1 MNNDNLLYQAFV
13 FLAAAVI
20 LVPIAKRLGLGSVL
34 GYLIAGA
41 VIGPFALGL
50 MGDSGGH
57 EVMHFAE
64 FGVVMMLFVIGLEL
78 EPARLWRLRLPVLG
92 VGGLQVVLTALAAG
106 GVAMLFG
113 LGVQMATAVGLII
126 AMSSTAIV
134 MQTLG
139 EKGWTNTEGGQ
150 NAFAALL
157 FQDISVIPILAFL
170 PLLATV
176 TPPQGAT
183 AHEATV
189 TLVSG
194 LPGWAQTLIVLG
206 AMVGVAVGGRFLVR
220 PAFRAI
226 AKTRLREVFTAAALL
241 LVIGISLLMDQVGLS
256 RALGAFLA
264 GVVLAGSEYRH
275 ELEGDVEPFKGLL
288 LGLFFIGVGA
298 SIDFH
303 LIAAQPLLILAL
315 VALLVIVKL
324 VVLLLLG
331 RVFRMPLNQN
341 FMFSFALAQGGEF
354 AFVLFS
360 LSTSQGILTAAV
372 AGPLVV
378 AVAVSMALS
387 PLLMVAYERL
397 IMPRF
402 VSKRNEHRAADTPDD
417 HNTVIIAGYG
427 RFGQIVGR
435 LLSANGISATVLE
448 ADSDQVDLLRRW
460 GNKVFYGDASRL
472 DLLTAAGANQA
483 KVLVLALDSPQ
494 KNIEVVHTAK
504 KHFPHLKLMGRAK
517 GRIEAYDLLDAGVE
531 DMQRE
536 TFESALRLGM
546 LALRRLGFGA
556 HQAERAVGIFRR
568 HDESALRELA
578 ELRRSSDEKAYFS
591 AARERSQMMSKVLQ
605 ADIAD
610 KGDFHDPAW
619 DVESLRTQVPS

>member
-1 MNNDNLLYQAFV
+1 
-13 FLAAAVI
+13 
-20 LVPIAKRLGLGSVL
+20 
-34 GYLIAGA
+34 
-41 VIGPFALGL
+41 
-50 MGDSGGH
+50 
-57 EVMHFAE
+57 
-64 FGVVMMLFVIGLEL
+64 
-78 EPARLWRLRLPVLG
+78 
-92 VGGLQVVLTALAAG
+92 
-106 GVAMLFG
+106 
-113 LGVQMATAVGLII
+113 
-126 AMSSTAIV
+126 
-134 MQTLG
+134 
-139 EKGWTNTEGGQ
+139 
-150 NAFAALL
+150 
-157 FQDISVIPILAFL
+157 
-170 PLLATV
+170 
-176 TPPQGAT
+176 
-183 AHEATV
+183 
-189 TLVSG
+189 
-194 LPGWAQTLIVLG
+194 
-206 AMVGVAVGGRFLVR
+206 
-220 PAFRAI
+220 
-226 AKTRLREVFTAAALL
+226 
-241 LVIGISLLMDQVGLS
+241 
-256 RALGAFLA
+256 
-264 GVVLAGSEYRH
+264 
-275 ELEGDVEPFKGLL
+275 L

-303 LIAAQPLLILAL
+303 LMSAQPLLILAL

-324 VVLLLLG
+324 GVLLLLG

-360 LSTSQGILTAAV
+360 LSTSQGILTTAV

-387 PLLMVAYERL
+387 PLLMVVYERL
-397 IMPRF
+397 LMPRF
-402 VSKRNEHRAADTPDD
+402 VPKRNEHRAADKPDD
-417 HNTVIIAGYG
+417 HNSVIIAGYG

-472 DLLTAAGANQA
+472 DLLSAAGANKA

-504 KHFPHLKLMGRAK
+504 KHFPHLKLLGRAK
-517 GRIEAYDLLDAGVE
+517 GRIEAYDLLDAGVD

-578 ELRRSSDEKAYFS
+578 ELRRSNDEKAYFS

-605 ADIAD
+605 ADISD

-619 DVESLRTQVPS
+619 DVEALRTQIPS

>member
-1 MNNDNLLYQAFV
+1 
-13 FLAAAVI
+13 
-20 LVPIAKRLGLGSVL
+20 
-34 GYLIAGA
+34 
-41 VIGPFALGL
+41 
-50 MGDSGGH
+50 
-57 EVMHFAE
+57 
-64 FGVVMMLFVIGLEL
+64 
-78 EPARLWRLRLPVLG
+78 
-92 VGGLQVVLTALAAG
+92 
-106 GVAMLFG
+106 
-113 LGVQMATAVGLII
+113 
-126 AMSSTAIV
+126 
-134 MQTLG
+134 
-139 EKGWTNTEGGQ
+139 
-150 NAFAALL
+150 
-157 FQDISVIPILAFL
+157 
-170 PLLATV
+170 
-176 TPPQGAT
+176 
-183 AHEATV
+183 
-189 TLVSG
+189 
-194 LPGWAQTLIVLG
+194 
-206 AMVGVAVGGRFLVR
+206 
-220 PAFRAI
+220 
-226 AKTRLREVFTAAALL
+226 
-241 LVIGISLLMDQVGLS
+241 
-256 RALGAFLA
+256 
-264 GVVLAGSEYRH
+264 
-275 ELEGDVEPFKGLL
+275 
-288 LGLFFIGVGA
+288 
-298 SIDFH
+298 
-303 LIAAQPLLILAL
+303 
-315 VALLVIVKL
+315 
-324 VVLLLLG
+324 
-331 RVFRMPLNQN
+331 
-341 FMFSFALAQGGEF
+341 
-354 AFVLFS
+354 
-360 LSTSQGILTAAV
+360 
-372 AGPLVV
+372 V

>member
-1 MNNDNLLYQAFV
+1 MSNDNLLYQAFV
-13 FLAAAVI
+13 FLAASVI
-20 LVPIAKRLGLGSVL
+20 LVPIAKRVGLGSVL
-34 GYLIAGA
+34 GYLIAGV
-41 VIGPFALGL
+41 VIGPFVLGL
-50 MGDSGGH
+50 MGDAGGH
-57 EVMHFAE
+57 DVMHFAE

-92 VGGLQVVLTALAAG
+92 VGGLQVFLTTLLAG
-106 GVAMLFG
+106 GVATLFG
-113 LGVQMATAVGLII
+113 LSLQMATAVGLII

-150 NAFAALL
+150 NAFAVLL

-176 TPPQGAT
+176 TPPQGETSHA
-183 AHEATV
+183 ASV
-189 TLVSG
+189 TLASN
-194 LPGWAQTLIVLG
+194 LPGWAQTLVVL
-206 AMVGVAVGGRFLVR
+206 ATMVAIAGGGRFLIR

-226 AKTRLREVFTAAALL
+226 AKTRLREVFTASALL

-275 ELEGDVEPFKGLL
+275 ELEGDIEPFKGLL

-298 SIDFH
+298 SIDFR
-303 LIAAQPLLILAL
+303 LIATQPGLIFLL
-315 VALLVIVKL
+315 VALLIFVKL
-324 VVLLLLG
+324 CVLLLLG
-331 RVFRMPLNQN
+331 LVFRLHLNQN
-341 FMFSFALAQGGEF
+341 LLFSFALAQGGEF

-360 LSTSQGILTAAV
+360 LCTSQGVLTTTV

-387 PLLMVAYERL
+387 PLLMVVYERVL
-397 IMPRF
+397 MPRF
-402 VSKRNEHRAADTPDD
+402 VLRRAEYRSTDTPDH
-417 HNTVIIAGYG
+417 HNPVIIAGYG

-435 LLSANGISATVLE
+435 LLSANGIAATVLE
-448 ADSDQVDLLRRW
+448 ADSDQVDLLRKW

-472 DLLTAAGANQA
+472 DLLSAAGANKA
-483 KVLVLALDSPQ
+483 KLLVLALDSPQ
-494 KNIEVVHTAK
+494 KNLEVVHTAK
-504 KHFPHLKLMGRAK
+504 KHFPHLKLLGRAK
-517 GRIEAYDLLDAGVE
+517 GRVEAYDLLDAGVQ

-546 LALRRLGFGA
+546 VALRRLGFGA
-556 HQAERAVGIFRR
+556 HQAERAGGIFRR
-568 HDESALRELA
+568 HDEAALRELA
-578 ELRRSSDEKAYFS
+578 DLRRSSDEKTYFS
-591 AARERSQMMSKVLQ
+591 AARERTTVMRKVLEGDLQ
-605 ADIAD
+605 D
-610 KGDFHDPAW
+610 KGDIHDPAW
-619 DVESLRTQVPS
+619 DVEDLRTQQT